1 MIEGGYF
8 GQIGLRRSGLKKILI
23 IDDSLMVRTA
33 MTACVQKAGY
43 QALTAAHGKEAL
55 ELLFDSPDISLIFLD
70 VHMPIMDGF
79 EMLEAL
85 GASELANTFPI
96 IMLTT
101 ENMERYRDKVKQY
114 GVKAWVEKPANF
126 DKIVEYIDKLAK

>member
-1 MIEGGYF
+1 M
-8 GQIGLRRSGLKKILI
+8 KKILI

-33 MTACVQKAGY
+33 MTACVQKAGH

-55 ELLFDSPDISLIFLD
+55 ELLSQFPDISLIFPD

-79 EMLEAL
+79 EMLETL
-85 GASELANTFPI
+85 GAANIEAKGYPI

-101 ENMERYRDKVKQY
+101 ENMERYLDKAKKF
-114 GVKAWVEKPANF
+114 GVKAWIEKPANY
-126 DKIVEYIDKLAK
+126 DKIVEYIVKLAK